1 VAADDVPDE
10 TPDPGKGLR
19 FAGLLRLVV
28 LAAGVCVLIA
38 SLKAASHVLAP
49 LMGAMF
55 VALIA
60 ATPIPWLERYMPRW
74 LAATLV
80 GLVAIGS
87 LVSLGLLTPRWIEA
101 LQTEIGN
108 NQPKIDAALE
118 RLVELGL
125 LRDEK
130 GYGVPTEW
138 MMAMSRGAFRVASG
152 ALAAIVLTGFMF
164 AELAGLQTK
173 LEAARI
179 SKGRLEVVRGASR
192 RLATY
197 FRIKTIASVVTGV
210 VAGVACAIAGLPVP
224 GLWGLLAFIL
234 NYAPTVGSVMAA
246 APPVLLLAIT
256 GGWNDALL
264 LAAVY
269 LGINGTIGGVIE
281 PKALGERM
289 GLSPL
294 AVLFSL
300 IFWGWVWGPLG
311 LLLAVPMT
319 MVATIIMDNIPEL
332 RPVAVLLSSAGSA
345 HRKLEAT
352 ESSDEESDPPASS
365 SRTERSGGQESAERG
380 SEQVRCA

>member
-1 VAADDVPDE
+1 MAAEEEPKG
-10 TPDPGKGLR
+10 TADPGTGLR
-19 FAGLLRLVV
+19 FAGLLRVVV

-49 LMGAMF
+49 MMGAIF

-60 ATPIPWLERYMPRW
+60 AAPIPWLERYMPRW
-74 LAATLV
+74 LAATMV
-80 GLVAIGS
+80 GLVGIGS
-87 LVSLGLLTPRWIEA
+87 LVTLGLLTPRWIEV
-101 LQTEIGN
+101 LQTEIGT
-108 NQPKIDAALE
+108 NQPRIDATLDW
-118 RLVELGL
+118 LVELGL

-130 GYGVPTEW
+130 GYGVPAEW
-138 MMAMSRGAFRVASG
+138 MMTMSRGAFRVASG
-152 ALAAIVLTGFMF
+152 ALAAVVLTGFMF
-164 AELAGLQTK
+164 AELAGLRTK

-179 SKGRLEVVRGASR
+179 GKGRLEVVRGASG

-197 FRIKTIASVVTGV
+197 FRIKTIASLVTGI

-234 NYAPTVGSVMAA
+234 NYAPTVGSVVAA
-246 APPVLLLAIT
+246 VPPVLLLAIT

-319 MVATIIMDNIPEL
+319 MVATIIMDNTPEL

-345 HRKLEAT
+345 RRKLEAT
-352 ESSDEESDPPASS
+352 KPSGSDEESGPAP
-365 SRTERSGGQESAERG
+365 AERDERRM
-380 SEQVRCA
+380 SVI

>member
-1 VAADDVPDE
+1 MAADEEPEE
-10 TPDPGKGLR
+10 TREPGKGLR
-19 FAGLLRLVV
+19 FSGLLRIIV

-60 ATPIPWLERYMPRW
+60 AAPIPWLERHMPRW

-87 LVSLGLLTPRWIEA
+87 LVTLGLLTPRWIDA

-108 NQPKIDAALE
+108 HQPTIDAGLDK
-118 RLVELGL
+118 LVELGL
-125 LRDEK
+125 LQDEP

-138 MMAMSRGAFRVASG
+138 MMAISRSAFRVASG
-152 ALAAIVLTGFMF
+152 ALAAVVLTGFMF
-164 AELAGLQTK
+164 AELAGLRAK
-173 LEAARI
+173 LDAARI
-179 SKGRLEVVRGASR
+179 GKDRLQVIRGASG

-197 FRIKTIASVVTGV
+197 FRIKTVASLITGI
-210 VAGVACAIAGLPVP
+210 VAGTACAVAGLPVP

-246 APPVLLLAIT
+246 VPPVALLAIT

-319 MVATIIMDNIPEL
+319 MVATIIMDNTPEL

-345 HRKLEAT
+345 RRKLEAMEGSDAEA
-352 ESSDEESDPPASS
+352 ESDSSPADRDEEVQTP
-365 SRTERSGGQESAERG
+365 